1 MNFCYWESLNFGD
14 AVNQR
19 FFRELTQQEIRFH
32 PVGWKGRHFLA
43 TGSIMRLATDQSII
57 MGTGFI
63 SENDDL
69 GRPDWSTSPTD
80 TVYSHPAA
88 IISVR
93 GPKTRAK
100 LLRMKVD
107 CPEIY
112 GDPLVLLPLVY
123 PLQAA
128 PSAHRIL
135 KVALIAHYADH
146 GSKHLYEFSRSLGM
160 RNIDVRVINVWTGPL
175 YELLLDAVMQS
186 DYVVSSSLHGVIVGI
201 VYGKPTVWTQFSKDG
216 VIGEGF
222 KFQDFLQSCDIRNY
236 RPPAWNDP
244 LILGKTIPPPT
255 RASLRSL
262 GEQMLKTWPIFKEER
277 RTELLDMWAQHIERL
292 PSSTKEKASQVDDQV

>member
-1 MNFCYWESLNFGD
+1 MDFCYWESLNFGD

-43 TGSIMRLATDQSII
+43 TGSIMRLATEQSII

-63 SENDDL
+63 SEQDDL
-69 GRPDWSTSPTD
+69 GRPDWSTAPTD
-80 TVYSHPAA
+80 TVYSRPAA
-88 IISVR
+88 IVSVR

-100 LLRMKVD
+100 LLRMQVD

-123 PLQAA
+123 PLQPT
-128 PSAHRIL
+128 PSHSKP

-146 GSKHLYEFSRSLGM
+146 GSKQLYDFSRSFEM

-201 VYGKPTVWTQFSKDG
+201 AYGKPTVWTQFSKDG

-222 KFQDFLQSCDIRNY
+222 KFQDFLQSCGIHNY
-236 RPPAWNDP
+236 EPPAWNDP
-244 LILGKTIPPPT
+244 LILGKSIPPP
-255 RASLRSL
+255 AHSSLRSL
-262 GEQMLKTWPIFKEER
+262 GEQMLKTWPIFENDR
-277 RTELLDMWAQHIERL
+277 RTELLRLWDEHVNKL
-292 PSSTKEKASQVDDQV
+292 PSPSEKKPSQVDDQV